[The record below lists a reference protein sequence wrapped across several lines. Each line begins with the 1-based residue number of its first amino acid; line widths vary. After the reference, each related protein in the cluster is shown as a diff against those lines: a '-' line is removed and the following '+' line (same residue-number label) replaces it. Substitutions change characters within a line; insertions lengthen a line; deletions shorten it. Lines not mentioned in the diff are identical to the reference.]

1 MSAIPE
7 DPAVAA
13 FISAING
20 GNRDAFF
27 AVLTPDA
34 TMSDDGSER
43 DLAAWVDKEI
53 FSAGG
58 RMEIETASDD
68 GRALTA
74 TFTNST
80 YGTMRTRWAF
90 TVTDGR
96 ISRFETGQA

>member
-1 MSAIPE
+1 
-7 DPAVAA
+7 
-13 FISAING
+13 
-20 GNRDAFF
+20 
-27 AVLTPDA
+27 
-34 TMSDDGSER
+34 MSDDGSER

-53 FSAGG
+53 FSADG
-58 RMEIETASDD
+58 RMDVESASDG